1 MNATV
6 SPFHRPGPFMLPAGP
21 AGAVRLAT
29 AYVALLNHRAGIAAL
44 GEAVD
49 RPPYKAPPKA
59 PVLGI
64 KPRNCFVGQGE
75 AIVVPAGVDE
85 LQMAPTLGIVI
96 GRTARGVSESA
107 AWDFIAGY
115 TVCNDVS
122 LPHPS
127 HYRPA
132 MRWRCR
138 DTFLPVGP
146 LLTATARVRQPDALE
161 MIMSVDGREVFRAST
176 GGMQRPTARLL
187 AEVSAFMTLAAGDLL
202 MLGTPHGAPRAR
214 VGQRVAIAIDG
225 LGSLSNPLRA
235 EGTA

>member
-1 MNATV
+1 
-6 SPFHRPGPFMLPAGP
+6 MLPAAA
-21 AGAVRLAT
+21 AGAVRIGT
-29 AYVALLNHRAGIAAL
+29 AYVALMNHRASIAAL

-49 RPPYKAPPKA
+49 QPPYKAPPKA

-64 KPRNCFVGQGE
+64 KPCNCFVGEGQT
-75 AIVVPAGVDE
+75 IVVPAGVDE
-85 LQMAPTLGIVI
+85 LQMGPTLGIVI
-96 GRTARGVSESA
+96 ARTACRVSESA

-122 LPHPS
+122 LPVAS
-127 HYRPA
+127 HYRPGL
-132 MRWRCR
+132 RWRCR
-138 DTFLPVGP
+138 DTFLPLGP
-146 LLTATARVRQPDALE
+146 MLTATDQVRQPDALD
-161 MIMSVDGREVFRAST
+161 MVISVDGREVFSAST

-225 LGSLSNPLRA
+225 VGTLSNRLQA
-235 EGTA
+235 EGPP